1 MNPAKATKSNLAGIT
16 HVVSRMDWYC
26 ALTEH
31 LLDKSNSEIGDES
44 FESILRQLEEEVIT
58 LYKTLLLYQMKS
70 VCLRT

>member
-1 MNPAKATKSNLAGIT
+1 
-16 HVVSRMDWYC
+16 MDWYC